1 MAMLKVLGTFLL
13 GFAAL
18 AVLGWGW
25 IVWLPLAV
33 RLGTGRDPL
42 WQLGAFVGLL
52 AVEVAVAAGL
62 WRLHDA
68 LTRRLDFRGPAL
80 PDRRY
85 CQRCGAPQPD
95 TEPASRVLPQARQ
108 AGAVSGCGAPQR

>member
-25 IVWLPLAV
+25 AVWLPLAV
-33 RLGTGRDPL
+33 RLGAGRDPL

-52 AVEVAVAAGL
+52 AADVAVAAGL

-68 LTRRLDFRGPAL
+68 ATRRPDFRGRAL
-80 PDRRY
+80 PNRWY
-85 CQRCGAPQPD
+85 CQRCGAPLPD
-95 TEPASRVLPQARQ
+95 AEPACRA
-108 AGAVSGCGAPQR
+108 CGGTRLGPVPPSPRA